1 MAMAALNNMVELECD
16 CNCMANAVLPKPG
29 LLVCGDAGM
38 EFVPTD
44 SSRHVRLAWDDIE
57 LVRIDI
63 FRGEVRT
70 LDVHTT
76 DGQVTTLVP
85 NDGVEVIR
93 LCRDHLGRK
102 KLESV
107 NEAASAPG
115 GTEAGAAHGPL
126 SALKSFFGR

>member
-1 MAMAALNNMVELECD
+1 MAVAALNNAVELECA

-29 LLVCGDAGM
+29 VLACGDAGM

-57 LVRIDI
+57 LVRVDI

-70 LDVHTT
+70 LDVHTQ

-93 LCRDHLGRK
+93 LCRDHLGRE

-107 NEAASAPG
+107 NEAAPAPAG
-115 GTEAGAAHGPL
+115 AGAGAAHSPL
-126 SALKSFFGR
+126 SALKSLFGR